1 MKVKDFTIIFE
12 AGVFKDN
19 VMDIIQFDIKRRT
32 NRDLIVEKIGNR
44 MQVTV
49 PGEED
54 LQKITDIIRMIKYWK
69 NVQ

>member
-19 VMDIIQFDIKRRT
+19 IMDIITFDIKRRT
-32 NRDLIVEKIGNR
+32 NRDIIVEKIGNR

-54 LQKITDIIRMIKYWK
+54 LKQITEIIGMIKYWK

>member
-12 AGVFKDN
+12 AGVFRDDI
-19 VMDIIQFDIKRRT
+19 MDIITFDIKQRT
-32 NRDLIVEKIGNR
+32 NRDIVFEKIGNR

-54 LQKITDIIRMIKYWK
+54 LKQITDIIGMIKYWK

>member
-12 AGVFKDN
+12 AGAFKDGI
-19 VMDIIQFDIKRRT
+19 MDIITFDIKQRT
-32 NRDLIVEKIGNR
+32 NRDLNVEKIGDR
-44 MQVTV
+44 IQVTV

-54 LQKITDIIRMIKYWK
+54 LKRITEIIGMIKYWK

>member
-12 AGVFKDN
+12 AGVFRDDI
-19 VMDIIQFDIKRRT
+19 MDIITFDIKQRT
-32 NRDLIVEKIGNR
+32 NRDIVVEKIGNR

-54 LQKITDIIRMIKYWK
+54 LKQITDIIGMIKYWK